1 MTTRGR
7 KYSRARGVR
16 NVTCEA
22 CGKATT
28 SGIDGT
34 NLNLCRPC
42 YEGASL
48 SNEHSDYGH
57 DTPIKGCPVCDPAS
71 ISDAEIE
78 YAEKSPIEPVAT
90 KDKITKMTWV

>member
-1 MTTRGR
+1 
-7 KYSRARGVR
+7 
-16 NVTCEA
+16 
-22 CGKATT
+22 
-28 SGIDGT
+28 
-34 NLNLCRPC
+34 
-42 YEGASL
+42 L